1 MAYDGG
7 MLRAIATEL
16 NTLCTGAKVERVLQ
30 PAAEE
35 LDLILADRGTRRRLV
50 ISAGAT
56 LPYLSLSYITRENPQ
71 TPPVFCMLMRKHLAG
86 AKLLSCEQFGFERV
100 LRLRFAGYD
109 EMGYPTEKS
118 LIAEVMGKYSNLML
132 VDEKDKILAVLRPVD
147 FTTSRKRQ
155 VLVGMTYELPPAQDK
170 LDPTA
175 ESEEGFL
182 SHLALAS
189 PEKAAVSYITSTYLG
204 IATQTASEIVYR
216 ACGSADALVCDIP
229 APRFAAAFLS
239 WFADVREG
247 KFAPTLVLSTDGE
260 PIDYTY
266 QNSSYRGAAVSVLP
280 CADFAELLDRYFGER
295 DRLQRIRQRGADLLR
310 LFSQAEGRLLRKLEA
325 QRQELAAC
333 DKAEEYRTQADLI
346 VGNIWRLSRG
356 MTEFIATDYTSAE
369 PREVLVHLDGRLS
382 PSANAQRLY
391 KYYHK
396 AKTAKTILAEQI
408 AKSEEE
414 LAYLAGVKSFLDRA
428 ESEADLSEIRDEL
441 YRAGYASRM
450 KGYTP
455 PKSVKLRPRTYTTPS
470 GYRLLCGR
478 NNLQNEE
485 LTFRRA
491 GKDDLWFHAKGVP
504 GSHVILLCDGEEP
517 SAEDYTAAAEI
528 AAYYS
533 GASEGQGQVAVDYT
547 RVRHIKKPAGA
558 KPGYVIY
565 KTNYTAYVT
574 PRLSLAEEK
583 GN

>member
-7 MLRAIATEL
+7 MLRAIAIEL

-35 LDLILADRGTRRRLV
+35 LDLILADHGTRRRLV

-56 LPYLSLSYITRENPQ
+56 LPYLSLSELPRENPP

-86 AKLLSCEQFGFERV
+86 AKLLSCDQLGFERV

-118 LIAEVMGKYSNLML
+118 LIAEIMGKYSNLML
-132 VDEKDKILAVLRPVD
+132 VDGTDKILAVLRPVD

-155 VLVGMTYELPPAQDK
+155 VLVGMTYEMPPAQDK
-170 LDPTA
+170 IDPLT
-175 ESEEGFL
+175 EREEDFL
-182 SHLALAS
+182 ARLSAAP
-189 PEKAAVSYITSTYLG
+189 PEKGAVSYLTSTYLG
-204 IATQTASEIVYR
+204 IATATAAEIVHR
-216 ACGSADALVCDIP
+216 AAGTSDARLCDIP
-229 APRFAAAFLS
+229 APRLCATFLG
-239 WFADVREG
+239 WFADLKEGRVR
-247 KFAPTLVLSTDGE
+247 PTLVLSESGE

-266 QNSSYRGAAVSVLP
+266 RDSTYRGTLAKSEP
-280 CADFAELLDRYFGER
+280 CASFAELLDRYFGER
-295 DRLQRIRQRGADLLR
+295 DRLLRIRQRGADLLR
-310 LFSQAEGRLLRKLEA
+310 LFSQAEARLARKLAA
-325 QRQELAAC
+325 QREELADCAH
-333 DKAEEYRTQADLI
+333 AEEYRAQADLI
-346 VGNIWRLSRG
+346 VANIWRLERG
-356 MTEFIATDYTSAE
+356 MTEFIATDYSSGE
-369 PREVLVHLDGRLS
+369 GVEVLVKMDSRLS

-391 KYYHK
+391 KFYRK
-396 AKTAKTILAEQI
+396 AKTAKEILAAQI
-408 AKSEEE
+408 AKSEGE

-428 ESEADLSEIRDEL
+428 ESEADLAEIRDEL
-441 YRAGYASRM
+441 YRTGYASRM
-450 KGYTP
+450 KGYAP
-455 PKSVKLRPRTYTTPS
+455 PKSIKLRPRAYTTPS

-478 NNLQNEE
+478 NNLQNDE

-491 GKDDLWFHAKGVP
+491 GKDDLWFHAKGLP

-533 GASEGQGQVAVDYT
+533 GAADGTGQVAVDYT
-547 RVRHIKKPAGA
+547 RVRYVKKPAGA

-583 GN
+583 GS

>member
-7 MLRAIATEL
+7 MLRAIITEL

-35 LDLILADRGTRRRLV
+35 LDLILADHGTRRRLV

-56 LPYLSLSYITRENPQ
+56 LPYLSLSELTRENPQ

-86 AKLLSCEQFGFERV
+86 AKLLSAEQFGFERAC
-100 LRLRFAGYD
+100 RLRFAGYD

-118 LIAEVMGKYSNLML
+118 LIAEIMGKYSNLML

-170 LDPTA
+170 VDPTA
-175 ESEEGFL
+175 ETEAGFC
-182 SHLALAS
+182 ARFAAA
-189 PEKAAVSYITSTYLG
+189 PQEKTAVSYLTSTYLG
-204 IATQTASEIVYR
+204 IATQTASEIVFR
-216 ACGSADALVCDIP
+216 AAGNCDARLCDVSVARI
-229 APRFAAAFLS
+229 AAVFLS
-239 WFADVREG
+239 WFAAVREG
-247 KFAPTLVLSTDGE
+247 NFVPTLVLSQQGE
-260 PIDYTY
+260 PIDYAY
-266 QNSSYRGAAVSVLP
+266 EDSGYRGVAAKTEACSS
-280 CADFAELLDRYFGER
+280 FASLLDRYFGER
-295 DRLQRIRQRGADLLR
+295 DRILRIRQRGADLLR
-310 LFSQAEGRLLRKLEA
+310 LFSQAEGRLERKLAA
-325 QRQELAAC
+325 QREELADCAH
-333 DKAEEYRTQADLI
+333 AEEYRQRADL
-346 VGNIWRLSRG
+346 VVANIWRLSRG
-356 MTEFIATDYTSAE
+356 MTEFIATDYSSGE
-369 PREVLVHLDGRLS
+369 GVDVLVSLDGRLS

-391 KYYHK
+391 KLYHK
-396 AKTAKTILAEQI
+396 SKTATKILAEQI
-408 AKSEEE
+408 ARAEEE
-414 LAYLAGVKSFLDRA
+414 LSYLAGVRSFLDRA

-455 PKSVKLRPRTYTTPS
+455 PKNIKLRPRAYTTPS

-478 NNLQNEE
+478 NNLQNDQ
-485 LTFRRA
+485 LTFHRA

-533 GASEGQGQVAVDYT
+533 GGAGGQGQVAVDYT
-547 RVRHIKKPAGA
+547 RVRHVKKPAGA

>member
-56 LPYLSLSYITRENPQ
+56 LPYLSLSELSRENPP

-118 LIAEVMGKYSNLML
+118 LIAEIMGKYSNLML

-155 VLVGMTYELPPAQDK
+155 VLVGMIYELPPAQDK
-170 LDPTA
+170 ADPTA
-175 ESEEGFL
+175 ESEADFL
-182 SHLALAS
+182 SRLSLAP
-189 PEKAAVSYITSTYLG
+189 PEKAAASYLTATYLG
-204 IATQTASEIVYR
+204 IATGTAAEIVHR
-216 ACGSADALVCDIP
+216 ACGSPDALLCDIP
-229 APRFAAAFLS
+229 APRFAATFTK
-239 WFADVREG
+239 WFDCVREG
-247 KFAPTLVLSTDGE
+247 RFNPTLVLSEEGE

-266 QNSSYRGAAVSVLP
+266 QDSTYRGACVKTERCES
-280 CADFAELLDRYFGER
+280 FATLLDRYFGER

-310 LFSQAEGRLLRKLEA
+310 LFSQAEARLLRKLTA
-325 QRQELAAC
+325 QREELADC

-356 MTEFIATDYTSAE
+356 MTEFIATDYSSGE
-369 PREVLVHLDGRLS
+369 GVEVLVKLDGRLS

-428 ESEADLSEIRDEL
+428 ESEADLAEIRDEL
-441 YRAGYASRM
+441 YRTGYASRM

-455 PKSVKLRPRTYTTPS
+455 PKTVKLRPRAYTTPS

-504 GSHVILLCDGEEP
+504 GSHVVLLCDGEEP

-533 GASEGQGQVAVDYT
+533 GGAGGTGQVAVDYT
-547 RVRHIKKPAGA
+547 RVRHVKKPAGA

-574 PRLSLAEEK
+574 PRLSLTEEK